1 MSLYLSK
8 QGRKESTSINL
19 AFQEAV
25 KKYGKDG
32 RVVPANMKEVHQ
44 CLLPVST
51 RWYTIGMY
59 LNIPVHILNEIE
71 ADKTDTDR
79 KLIAMIAAWIN
90 TGEATWS
97 GLISAVQLLK
107 VDIKLENTQHSA
119 EELTSE
125 TSIWKQKEIEMVSY
139 EATYNILYSLKK
151 ESSDEHL
158 RNIRRKVDVPDSVSD
173 EALLLGM
180 VSYTFWN
187 AIENLIRYVSHG
199 LPQIAIEFQHDREC
213 LLLWGKR
220 IISQSREVQGQVS
233 KLKEEKEELKEYL
246 IMAVAGRTPQRVIDN
261 TPERARDILNEIDE
275 VNSYSDLLSNQL
287 IACERMVWKS
297 LHENKIYQQI
307 LSNTKRGLLIMT
319 ISYFLVYFIFTQL
332 IVQLYTKIYH
342 PVPPQHLL
350 VFMMIMWF
358 ISYFLQLK
366 LYHFNSKWH
375 HMLSSLLQNK
385 LVITALGIT
394 TAILTAN
401 PVPMIAS
408 TPSPTQ
414 QPVLPTNADESMQTR
429 ETESFFF
436 STLFATILN
445 VAATVNRHSFTLRIV
460 SILYCLI
467 IIYSWE
473 HMLNNYTLLLAG
485 ILGGILLVLT
495 RKITLTRAKIKSQY
509 LFNIVVSS
517 VLVVLSINL
526 REMVVNFYNLKEIS
540 KEAALVNSLVFGFIA
555 TTSYLTLSLMQK
567 YSTSLQTFSKNINS
581 LNGFLK
587 CIEESR
593 EKIHK

>member
-32 RVVPANMKEVHQ
+32 RVVSANMKEVHQ

-59 LNIPVHILNEIE
+59 LDIPEPTLNEIE
-71 ADKTDTDR
+71 ADYNNTDR
-79 KLIAMIAAWIN
+79 KLIAMIAAWIH

-97 GLISAVQLLK
+97 GLISAVQLR
-107 VDIKLENTQHSA
+107 VDIKLESTQHSA

-261 TPERARDILNEIDE
+261 TPERARDILNDIDE
-275 VNSYSDLLSNQL
+275 VNRYSGLLSNQL

-307 LSNTKRGLLIMT
+307 MSNTKRGLLTMSIN
-319 ISYFLVYFIFTQL
+319 YFLVYFIVTEL
-332 IVQLYTKIYH
+332 ILQLYTKIYH

-385 LVITALGIT
+385 LVIPALGIT
-394 TAILTAN
+394 TAILTAI

-414 QPVLPTNADESMQTR
+414 QPLPTNADESMQTL
-429 ETESFFF
+429 ETESFIIT
-436 STLFATILN
+436 TLFAMILN
-445 VAATVNRHSFTLRIV
+445 IAAAVNRHSLTLRIV

-467 IIYSWE
+467 IIHIWE
-473 HMLNNYTLLLAG
+473 HMLNSYTWLLAG
-485 ILGGILLVLT
+485 MLGGSLLLVLI
-495 RKITLTRAKIKSQY
+495 RKITLIGAKIKSQY
-509 LFNIVVSS
+509 LFNMAVPS
-517 VLVVLSINL
+517 VLVVLIMYL